1 MRIVLAISSLKGGG
15 AERVMAWLA
24 STLAERGHSVSLLT
38 MIGPEAD
45 RYDLDPGVTRQSL
58 TLRRYLNSK
67 AVTAIINF
75 LRWRQL
81 LITRCRVDRADVV
94 LSFMD
99 GMNVYCLASLLGRRT
114 PVVVA
119 ERIDPSQSNVALLKR
134 LLRPWL
140 YRRRAATVVF
150 QVSDFATKFQDKWH
164 LPRVHVIPNAVLPHF
179 TGTGNRSDPLVLSV
193 GRLDPQKGHD
203 ILLEAWRQLGADR
216 QGWHLRIV
224 GDGPARAH
232 YEALVR
238 DHGLADSVE
247 LAPFTEDIAAVY
259 DAASIFV
266 FPSRFEGFPNALIEA
281 MAMGKAVIASDLP
294 PACREIVTHD
304 TNGLLFDGTS
314 PQELAAA
321 LRRLIEDA
329 EARARLSEAARKVR
343 TRYAEPEIFS
353 LWEKC
358 LAEAAYG

>member
-1 MRIVLAISSLKGGG
+1 MRIVLAISSLRGGG

-24 STLAERGHSVSLLT
+24 GALAEHGHSVSLLT

-45 RYDLDPGVTRQSL
+45 RYDLDPRVTRQSL
-58 TLRRYLNSK
+58 TLRSYFNSMRI
-67 AVTAIINF
+67 TAIINF
-75 LRWRQL
+75 LRWRHL

-99 GMNVYCLASLLGRRT
+99 GMNVYCLASLIGRRT

-119 ERIDPSQSNVALLKR
+119 ERIDPSRSYVSPLKR

-150 QVSDFATKFQDKWH
+150 QVRDFATKFQDEWR
-164 LPRVHVIPNAVLPHF
+164 LPRVHVIPNAVLPHVK
-179 TGTGNRSDPLVLSV
+179 GTGNRSGPVVLSV
-193 GRLDPQKGHD
+193 GRFDPQKGHD
-203 ILLEAWRQLGADR
+203 ILLEAWRQLGANR
-216 QGWHLRIV
+216 QGWRLRIV
-224 GDGPARAH
+224 GEGPALAN

-238 DHGLADSVE
+238 DNGLADSVE

-259 DAASIFV
+259 DTASIFV

-294 PACREIVTHD
+294 PACREIITHD

-329 EARARLSEAARKVR
+329 EARARLSEAASEVQ
-343 TRYAEPEIFS
+343 TRYAEPAIFS
-353 LWEKC
+353 LWEQC
-358 LAEAAYG
+358 LTEACR